1 MFHEALELKFNEGT
15 ELEVTFTDG
24 MVKGYDMSCL
34 YDKYPQLRALE
45 DRKLFTSGYLI
56 GPYVIVWNDD
66 LDIGTDTI
74 YEEGW
79 TVKKLP
85 PFPGRISGHAVMR
98 GRAEREITQKQL
110 AVLTGIDQSD
120 ISKIERGI
128 ANPTVGTLERIANA
142 LGMEL
147 KISLVE
153 KEDA

>member
-1 MFHEALELKFNEGT
+1 
-15 ELEVTFTDG
+15 
-24 MVKGYDMSCL
+24 
-34 YDKYPQLRALE
+34 
-45 DRKLFTSGYLI
+45 
-56 GPYVIVWNDD
+56 
-66 LDIGTDTI
+66 
-74 YEEGW
+74 
-79 TVKKLP
+79 
-85 PFPGRISGHAVMR
+85 MR

-153 KEDA
+153 KADA

>member
-1 MFHEALELKFNEGT
+1 M
-15 ELEVTFTDG
+15 
-24 MVKGYDMSCL
+24 
-34 YDKYPQLRALE
+34 
-45 DRKLFTSGYLI
+45 
-56 GPYVIVWNDD
+56 
-66 LDIGTDTI
+66 
-74 YEEGW
+74 
-79 TVKKLP
+79 P
-85 PFPGRISGHAVMR
+85 PFPGRISGHAVMK

>member
-1 MFHEALELKFNEGT
+1 MK
-15 ELEVTFTDG
+15 
-24 MVKGYDMSCL
+24 
-34 YDKYPQLRALE
+34 
-45 DRKLFTSGYLI
+45 
-56 GPYVIVWNDD
+56 
-66 LDIGTDTI
+66 
-74 YEEGW
+74 
-79 TVKKLP
+79 
-85 PFPGRISGHAVMR
+85 